1 MLKNKSINLELFL
14 EIYTVEERAKMQKAR
29 EAVQN
34 CYNSQSKSDKSNLMD
49 SYYENNNVL
58 KELNHTLK
66 TSFNIPFA
74 HIYRLYL
81 NLRDVEKVMF
91 RYKIKRSYTP
101 ENLKNDLNWC
111 KIALDSYNEF
121 LENRDPMSIVSK
133 VERDKQISEM
143 EEKKFNST
151 KNVEKA
157 QNRKV
162 MLMDD
167 NGNLQEVDVDYKVF
181 TGYTNDTGSWRD
193 SVEPLNTRKDFKPVV
208 DDSKWGRLR

>member
-1 MLKNKSINLELFL
+1 
-14 EIYTVEERAKMQKAR
+14 
-29 EAVQN
+29 
-34 CYNSQSKSDKSNLMD
+34 
-49 SYYENNNVL
+49 
-58 KELNHTLK
+58 
-66 TSFNIPFA
+66 
-74 HIYRLYL
+74 
-81 NLRDVEKVMF
+81 
-91 RYKIKRSYTP
+91 
-101 ENLKNDLNWC
+101 
-111 KIALDSYNEF
+111 
-121 LENRDPMSIVSK
+121 MSIVSK

-193 SVEPLNTRKDFKPVV
+193 SVEPLNTRKDFKPIV